1 MKLTRQQ
8 EELLIQI
15 GLTSV
20 LERLTKK
27 LVVVK
32 SKPPKKAKNKWSPQ
46 QREKFLAT
54 MKAKWAAKKK
64 SPK

>member
-15 GLTSV
+15 GLTTV
-20 LERLTKK
+20 LEKLTHK
-27 LVVVK
+27 LAPPIVK
-32 SKPPKKAKNKWSPQ
+32 RKAKNKWSPE
-46 QREKFLAT
+46 QRAKFLAT